1 MNISITKYNIHVWF
15 MAAGVFCMSVYSK
28 GVTVFLALAF
38 LTMVVQ
44 VIFVGRKIEWRTFN
58 VWAFLLFGILSVFL
72 LTGFWNDWNHK
83 TALAEIETKISFV
96 AFPLLFLLAPTRI
109 FNSRKKFQWALVF
122 GGIFFALI
130 CHVHALYGFFETGLW
145 QEFVY
150 GRLAWTFHPTY
161 LGFFYLLSMVF
172 LAGEFLDSTN
182 KKSSVFLLLG
192 IVFFSL
198 ETAFMAS
205 RAGFLALFLFYAV
218 FAFYVFRNGKNRK
231 RAFVVV
237 SFSMLSFIILIL
249 SFSPISGRAKEAVE
263 NSTSISETKK
273 EEKVASTSERF
284 VSWQTA
290 WEIGRDYPMGVGTG
304 NWKSHFNLRYSQ
316 KGASFAAAHSHPA
329 HNAYLQ
335 ILVEWGWI
343 GLFALLALLL
353 AGFKRALELNDLFFL
368 MFVVGV
374 SFHFIFE
381 SMLELQQGL
390 VFIGFWMFFLIH
402 RKPNS
407 NVLET

>member
-1 MNISITKYNIHVWF
+1 MNISITKYNIHEWF

-44 VIFVGRKIEWRTFN
+44 VVFVGRKIEWRTFN

-72 LTGFWNDWNHK
+72 LSGFWNEWNHK
-83 TALAEIETKISFV
+83 IALAEIETKISFV
-96 AFPLLFLLAPTRI
+96 AFPLLFLLAPTLI

-122 GGIFFALI
+122 GGIFFAMI
-130 CHVHALYGFFETGLW
+130 CHVHAVFGFFETGLW

-150 GRLAWTFHPTY
+150 GRLSWTFHPTY
-161 LGFFYLLSMVF
+161 LGFFYLLSLVF
-172 LAGEFLDSTN
+172 LASEFLDSTS
-182 KKSSVFLLLG
+182 KKKTNLLLLG

-231 RAFVVV
+231 RALVVV
-237 SFSMLSFIILIL
+237 SSSMLSFIVLFL

-263 NSTSISETKK
+263 NARSLSETKK

-290 WEIGRDYPMGVGTG
+290 WEISRDYPLGVGTG
-304 NWKSHFNLRYSQ
+304 NWKSHFNLRYTQ
-316 KGASFAAAHSHPA
+316 KGASFAAGHSHPA

-343 GLFALLALLL
+343 GLFTLLVLLV
-353 AGFKRALELNDLFFL
+353 AGLKRAWQLKDLFFL
-368 MFVVGV
+368 MLMLGA

-402 RKPNS
+402 RKQNTK
-407 NVLET
+407 VLGT

>member
-1 MNISITKYNIHVWF
+1 MSISVTKYNIHEWF

-28 GVTVFLALAF
+28 GVTIFFALAF
-38 LTMVVQ
+38 LTMVIQ
-44 VIFVGRKIEWRTFN
+44 VFSGGRKIEWSSFN
-58 VWAFLLFGILSVFL
+58 GWAFVMYGVFTVFL
-72 LTGFWNDWNHK
+72 LSGIWNEWNHQ
-83 TALAEIETKISFV
+83 TALSEVETKISYL
-96 AFPLLFLLAPTRI
+96 AFPLLFLFTS
-109 FNSRKKFQWALVF
+109 NSILHSLRRFQWALVS
-122 GGIFFALI
+122 GCVFFALI
-130 CHVHALYGFFETGLW
+130 CHVHAVFGFFETCLW
-145 QEFVY
+145 EEFVY

-172 LAGEFLDSTN
+172 LAGEFLDSIN
-182 KKSSVFLLLG
+182 KRKSNWLVLG

-205 RAGFLALFLFYAV
+205 RAGFLVLFLFYAI
-218 FAFYVFRNGKNRK
+218 FAFHVFRNGKNKK
-231 RAFVVV
+231 RALVVF
-237 SFSMLSFIILIL
+237 SSSMLSFIILFL

-263 NSTSISETKK
+263 NSKSISETKK
-273 EEKVASTSERF
+273 EEKVASTSERI

-290 WEIGRDYPMGVGTG
+290 WEIGRDYPLGVGTG
-304 NWKSHFNLRYSQ
+304 NWKSHFKERYLL
-316 KGASFAAAHSHPA
+316 KGANFAAEHSHPA

-335 ILVEWGWI
+335 ILVEWGWL
-343 GLFALLALLL
+343 GLLTLLSLLV
-353 AGFKRALELNDLFFL
+353 AGFRRAWQMNDLFFL
-368 MFVVGV
+368 TFILGV

-407 NVLET
+407 MVSES

>member
-58 VWAFLLFGILSVFL
+58 LWAFLLFGILSVFL

-182 KKSSVFLLLG
+182 KKSSLFLLLG

-231 RAFVVV
+231 RAFAVV
-237 SFSMLSFIILIL
+237 SFSMLSFIILFL

-343 GLFALLALLL
+343 GLFALLALLV

-390 VFIGFWMFFLIH
+390 VFIGFWMFLLIH
-402 RKPNS
+402 RKSNS

>member
-1 MNISITKYNIHVWF
+1 MSISVTKYNIHEWF

-28 GVTVFLALAF
+28 GVTIFFALAF
-38 LTMVVQ
+38 LTMVIQ
-44 VIFVGRKIEWRTFN
+44 VFSGGRKIEWSSFN
-58 VWAFLLFGILSVFL
+58 GWAFVMFGVFTVFL
-72 LTGFWNDWNHK
+72 LSGVWNEWNHQ
-83 TALAEIETKISFV
+83 TALSEVETKISYL
-96 AFPLLFLLAPTRI
+96 AFPLLFLFTS
-109 FNSRKKFQWALVF
+109 NSILHSLRRFQWALVS
-122 GGIFFALI
+122 GCVFFALI
-130 CHVHALYGFFETGLW
+130 CHVHAVFGFLETGLW
-145 QEFVY
+145 EEFVY

-172 LAGEFLDSTN
+172 LAGEFLDSIN
-182 KKSSVFLLLG
+182 KRKSNWLVLG

-205 RAGFLALFLFYAV
+205 RAGFLALFLFYAI
-218 FAFYVFRNGKNRK
+218 FAFHVFRNGKNKK
-231 RAFVVV
+231 RALVVF
-237 SFSMLSFIILIL
+237 SSSMLSFIILFL

-263 NSTSISETKK
+263 NSKSISETKK
-273 EEKVASTSERF
+273 EEKVASTSERI

-290 WEIGRDYPMGVGTG
+290 WEIGRDYPLGVGTG
-304 NWKSHFNLRYSQ
+304 NWKSHFKERYLM
-316 KGASFAAAHSHPA
+316 KGANFAAEHSHPA

-335 ILVEWGWI
+335 ILVEWGWL
-343 GLFALLALLL
+343 GLLTLLSLLV
-353 AGFKRALELNDLFFL
+353 AGFRRAWQMNDLFFL
-368 MFVVGV
+368 TFILGV

-407 NVLET
+407 MVSES

>member
-231 RAFVVV
+231 RAFAVV
-237 SFSMLSFIILIL
+237 SFSMLSFIILFL

-402 RKPNS
+402 RQPNS

>member
-1 MNISITKYNIHVWF
+1 MNISITKYNIHEWF

-44 VIFVGRKIEWRTFN
+44 VVFVGRKIEWRTFN
-58 VWAFLLFGILSVFL
+58 VWAFLLFGLLSVFL
-72 LTGFWNDWNHK
+72 LAGFWNDWNHK

-218 FAFYVFRNGKNRK
+218 FAFYVFRNVKNRK

-237 SFSMLSFIILIL
+237 SFSMLSFIILFL

-353 AGFKRALELNDLFFL
+353 VGFKRALELNDLFFL

>member
-237 SFSMLSFIILIL
+237 SFSMLSFIILFL

-263 NSTSISETKK
+263 NSTSISETKN

>member
-1 MNISITKYNIHVWF
+1 
-15 MAAGVFCMSVYSK
+15 
-28 GVTVFLALAF
+28 
-38 LTMVVQ
+38 
-44 VIFVGRKIEWRTFN
+44 
-58 VWAFLLFGILSVFL
+58 
-72 LTGFWNDWNHK
+72 
-83 TALAEIETKISFV
+83 
-96 AFPLLFLLAPTRI
+96 
-109 FNSRKKFQWALVF
+109 
-122 GGIFFALI
+122 LI

-237 SFSMLSFIILIL
+237 SFSMLSFIILFL

>member
-1 MNISITKYNIHVWF
+1 MSISVTKYNIHEWF

-28 GVTVFLALAF
+28 GVTIFFALAF
-38 LTMVVQ
+38 LTMVIQ
-44 VIFVGRKIEWRTFN
+44 VFSGGRKIEWSSFN
-58 VWAFLLFGILSVFL
+58 GWAFVMYGVFTVFL
-72 LTGFWNDWNHK
+72 LSGIWNEWNHQ
-83 TALAEIETKISFV
+83 TALSEVETKISYL
-96 AFPLLFLLAPTRI
+96 AFPLLFLFTS
-109 FNSRKKFQWALVF
+109 NSILHSLRRFQWALVS
-122 GGIFFALI
+122 GCVFFALI
-130 CHVHALYGFFETGLW
+130 CHVHAVFGFSETGLW
-145 QEFVY
+145 EEFVY

-172 LAGEFLDSTN
+172 LAGEFLDSIN
-182 KKSSVFLLLG
+182 KRKSNWLVLG

-205 RAGFLALFLFYAV
+205 RAGFLVLFLFYAI
-218 FAFYVFRNGKNRK
+218 FAFHVFRNGKNKK
-231 RAFVVV
+231 RALVVF
-237 SFSMLSFIILIL
+237 SSSMLSFIILFL

-263 NSTSISETKK
+263 NSKSISETKK
-273 EEKVASTSERF
+273 EEKVASTSERI

-290 WEIGRDYPMGVGTG
+290 WEIGRDYPLGVGTG
-304 NWKSHFNLRYSQ
+304 NWKSHFKERYLL
-316 KGASFAAAHSHPA
+316 KGANFAAEHSHPA

-335 ILVEWGWI
+335 ILVEWGWQ
-343 GLFALLALLL
+343 GLLTLLSLLFA
-353 AGFKRALELNDLFFL
+353 GFRRAWQMNDLFFL
-368 MFVVGV
+368 TFILAV

-407 NVLET
+407 MVSES

>member
-1 MNISITKYNIHVWF
+1 

-58 VWAFLLFGILSVFL
+58 VWAFLLFGLLSVFL
-72 LTGFWNDWNHK
+72 LAGFWNDWNHK

-237 SFSMLSFIILIL
+237 SFSMLSFIILFL

>member
-1 MNISITKYNIHVWF
+1 MNISITKYNIHEWF

-58 VWAFLLFGILSVFL
+58 VWAFLLFGLLSVFL
-72 LTGFWNDWNHK
+72 LAGFWNDWNHK

-205 RAGFLALFLFYAV
+205 RAGFLVLFLFYAV

-237 SFSMLSFIILIL
+237 SFSMLSFIILFL

-263 NSTSISETKK
+263 NSTSISETKN

-343 GLFALLALLL
+343 GLFTLLALLL

-368 MFVVGV
+368 VFVVGV

-390 VFIGFWMFFLIH
+390 VFIGFWMFLLIH

>member
-1 MNISITKYNIHVWF
+1 
-15 MAAGVFCMSVYSK
+15 MSVYSK

-58 VWAFLLFGILSVFL
+58 LWAFLLFGILSVFL
-72 LTGFWNDWNHK
+72 LAGFWNDWNHK

-231 RAFVVV
+231 RAFAVV
-237 SFSMLSFIILIL
+237 SFSMLSFIILFL

-343 GLFALLALLL
+343 GLFALLALLV